1 VQEDESCSSP
11 IARNEAV
18 APVPFSDQGKKQGGF
33 QLPVLLSFDNT
44 MDKIKDTL
52 GIDSKKKEDGTKLTD
67 TVVPTT
73 ATGTTEAVTAEKTPK
88 NESGFQLPA
97 LLSFDNT
104 MDKIKDSLGIDS
116 KKKEDG
122 TKFTDT
128 VVPTTATGT
137 TEAVTSEKAPRKE
150 SGFQLPVL
158 HSFDNTMDKIKDT
171 LGFDSKKKG
180 DAAKTDGTVLPTTI
194 ITTTD
199 FTAADKTPKNESGF
213 QLPVFLSFDNTMDKI
228 KDSLGTDSK
237 KKDETT
243 KFGDTEVSAAGIGT
257 TEAVAAEKAPTKNE
271 VVLPSPKSFIGRT
284 IAEIKEVLH
293 IDTPEAKDKSDQEQ
307 ESASFDKMMEKSVS
321 GFHSIG
327 ISSPQR
333 TSEKSKESSAMVAE
347 KDNTSNQSNLDSTVA
362 TKGIVDAEA
371 SNNRPKKQTGIQPFI
386 IPSLDNR
393 DAESKGVGIT
403 DATKNKEFSDK
414 EIPSLV
420 NKIIQTTELASV
432 AVKPHS
438 DVESTRSK
446 AFSFDDTSGSISDD
460 HPLDSTQNSGVIK
473 RQGLESPNVQKGLS
487 TSATPTPTPTK
498 TGKKLFRIPSMESI
512 VAKVKEVISAD
523 AEKKDAAR
531 KEDELS

>member
-1 VQEDESCSSP
+1 
-11 IARNEAV
+11 ARNEAV
-18 APVPFSDQGKKQGGF
+18 PPVPFSDQGKKQGGF

-73 ATGTTEAVTAEKTPK
+73 ATGTTEAVT
-88 NESGFQLPA
+88 
-97 LLSFDNT
+97 
-104 MDKIKDSLGIDS
+104 
-116 KKKEDG
+116 
-122 TKFTDT
+122 
-128 VVPTTATGT
+128 
-137 TEAVTSEKAPRKE
+137 SE
-150 SGFQLPVL
+150 
-158 HSFDNTMDKIKDT
+158 
-171 LGFDSKKKG
+171 
-180 DAAKTDGTVLPTTI
+180 
-194 ITTTD
+194 
-199 FTAADKTPKNESGF
+199 KTPKNESGF

-228 KDSLGTDSK
+228 KETLGIDSK
-237 KKDETT
+237 EKDDAT
-243 KFGDTEVSAAGIGT
+243 KPNDRVGTAAM
-257 TEAVAAEKAPTKNE
+257 AAIFDEKASSNTLQNE
-271 VVLPSPKSFIGRT
+271 KGSKSRKKSFIERT
-284 IAEIKEVLH
+284 VDEIKEVLR
-293 IDTPEAKDKSDQEQ
+293 IETVEDKEKSDTRQ
-307 ESASFDKMMEKSVS
+307 ESSSVDKTIEKSVS

-531 KEDELS
+531 KEDELSTSTGGKEAGENSQSSSVSNNVNKDVRDLHTPTRSSDSSTNDDKNSESLQNSKSSTEMKSSKSPAIHPQADNKNSTT